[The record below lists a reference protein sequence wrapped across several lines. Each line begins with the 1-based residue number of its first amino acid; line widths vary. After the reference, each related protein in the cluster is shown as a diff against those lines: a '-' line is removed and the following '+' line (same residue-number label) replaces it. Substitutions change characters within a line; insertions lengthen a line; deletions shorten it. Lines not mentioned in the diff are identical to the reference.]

1 MFQQV
6 VMRFATGH
14 QLPSEGPHI
23 VSTWTH
29 RSSRQPWHCM
39 CSSETN
45 TTNPQL
51 LLQSSGSTG
60 TTKAGTAQIWARP
73 SRREREHWRR
83 ALDAAGNSRD
93 RSRLWTW
100 MHATGKEKDPIRP
113 YCCTQAIP
121 WLGTRHCDKLSKSC
135 STHCT
140 ARACTKNN
148 AKKNICITVRAQRLW
163 VRQCNLRIHSNEAMP
178 VWHFLAHTQQDVPK
192 YSVPEPAAH
201 IKTQIDQGCLQIPSS
216 LVHAVFKYTPS
227 NMWKPHSSRR
237 STSTKD
243 KKKKRRRPKIRKS
256 CSTAQFSQLAS

>member
-6 VMRFATGH
+6 VMRFATRH

-148 AKKNICITVRAQRLW
+148 AKKKYMYNREGT
-163 VRQCNLRIHSNEAMP
+163 EALGQTMQP
-178 VWHFLAHTQQDVPK
+178 AHTFK
-192 YSVPEPAAH
+192 WGHA
-201 IKTQIDQGCLQIPSS
+201 S
-216 LVHAVFKYTPS
+216 LTLPGTHTT
-227 NMWKPHSSRR
+227 RR
-237 STSTKD
+237 SQVFSAWASSAHKNTN
-243 KKKKRRRPKIRKS
+243 RPRLFANS
-256 CSTAQFSQLAS
+256 FFTCSRCF